1 VRGSRGSSRTSLS
14 TRSRIISSDA
24 RPARWTVPHLE
35 ATYFLVHPE
44 SLQAAGAEAEIERL
58 TAFWD
63 SVNREDVDIVERVQ
77 RGVSNPAY
85 LGGRMCYRFE
95 EPLHR
100 FQNMIVDRMVGIRRI
115 PEGDAVEQAPMFG

>member
-1 VRGSRGSSRTSLS
+1 ML
-14 TRSRIISSDA
+14 A
-24 RPARWTVPHLE
+24 RPVGPSHTSE
-35 ATYFLVHPE
+35 ATYLLVHPE

-58 TAFWD
+58 AAFWD

-85 LGGRMCYRFE
+85 PGGRMCYRFE

-100 FQNMIVDRMVGIRRI
+100 YQNMIVDRMVGIRRI